1 MADQR
6 RPLAQRKENQIR
18 SQWEQSLNPGE
29 RCALTS
35 LWSWHFI
42 FSPEPQAERK
52 AVRLFQQGDTVPR
65 DCITVFHR
73 HLSCFQPLKWAATRP
88 ISPSTPVL
96 HNRLMPLFSSSAV
109 CVRLQVTHPFVTL
122 PTPLSFSFSRSLRPW
137 SNQCRWWIIHSELCR
152 RKLFDWQLYSR
163 VSYIINLAL
172 LGIAAMVKAII
183 GQGKASG
190 LMEWILPLQS
200 HTLCL
205 FLCPFSPPP
214 CFHVSSLS
222 LFTLVCPPE
231 GHRSLISHRAKYNV
245 TQVAFWSVFGWRGC
259 SSIENRS
266 AKTNV
271 AKINDEVCREK

>member
-1 MADQR
+1 M
-6 RPLAQRKENQIR
+6 
-18 SQWEQSLNPGE
+18 
-29 RCALTS
+29 
-35 LWSWHFI
+35 
-42 FSPEPQAERK
+42 
-52 AVRLFQQGDTVPR
+52 
-65 DCITVFHR
+65 
-73 HLSCFQPLKWAATRP
+73 
-88 ISPSTPVL
+88 
-96 HNRLMPLFSSSAV
+96 

-122 PTPLSFSFSRSLRPW
+122 PTPLSFSFPRSLRPW

-183 GQGKASG
+183 GQGKAIA

-200 HTLCL
+200 HSLSL

-222 LFTLVCPPE
+222 LFTLVRPPE

-245 TQVAFWSVFGWRGC
+245 TQVAFWSVFGRRGR
-259 SSIENRS
+259 STIENRS
-266 AKTNV
+266 AKNECCKHKWWSV
-271 AKINDEVCREK
+271 SGEIRGEKDDISFIFTQIIIQQNSQSVGFPNLYGCFFMMWIKSLLQQHSAQAPSHSSIKLKNLDVFNWQTISGLWLSQWNI